1 MFLNTNIV
9 FDSKKHNYSQ
19 LHLFEMVYK
28 SKALICKQD
37 TREQDMMA
45 LRRENICDNIY
56 TIVIKM

>member
-45 LRRENICDNIY
+45 LRRENI
-56 TIVIKM
+56 KL